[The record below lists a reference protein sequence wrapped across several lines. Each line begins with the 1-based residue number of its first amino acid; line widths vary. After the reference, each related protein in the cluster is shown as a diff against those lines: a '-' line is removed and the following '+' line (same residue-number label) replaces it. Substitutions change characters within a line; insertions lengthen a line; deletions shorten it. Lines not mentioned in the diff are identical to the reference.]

1 MLAAPGKVHGS
12 NFSFETD
19 GGQVRYYS
27 RYKEV
32 ARSEKFIRKT
42 CVEDAMGKY
51 DAAVRR
57 AFRLHS
63 EAGARPIRSLRIY
76 GEYFGGWYPAAG
88 VAARGA
94 GAGQKVQAHAP
105 AYAPEHDFFAFE
117 VRADGEFLDF
127 DDAVALLREARRGNI
142 DPQRMPIDPH
152 EAAHVA

>member
-76 GEYFGGWYPAAG
+76 GEYFGGWYPAPG

-94 GAGQKVQAHAP
+94 GADTSSQAT
-105 AYAPEHDFFAFE
+105 ERE
-117 VRADGEFLDF
+117 RAATE
-127 DDAVALLREARRGNI
+127 RERRGKFQKK
-142 DPQRMPIDPH
+142 QRMSTYMCTYIH
-152 EAAHVA
+152 IYIYIYM

>member
-1 MLAAPGKVHGS
+1 
-12 NFSFETD
+12 
-19 GGQVRYYS
+19 
-27 RYKEV
+27 
-32 ARSEKFIRKT
+32 
-42 CVEDAMGKY
+42 MGKY

-76 GEYFGGWYPAAG
+76 GEYFGGWYPAPG

-117 VRADGEFLDF
+117 VHDYHSHHQSRFFFATS
-127 DDAVALLREARRGNI
+127 LLHGS
-142 DPQRMPIDPH
+142 
-152 EAAHVA
+152 